1 VSLVVGLAVERDR
14 LRAVGVRGT
23 RVMWGVDAP
32 MSDATPLGTA
42 LDAFLGQLPLRRRWG
57 RPRVTVALGATF
69 AQTKRLAG
77 LPPVGDE
84 RMLAKTVNEHAARF
98 FLKNGIPL
106 VTTSVRFDAK
116 GQPWAA
122 ALQKNVVDTIVS
134 ACRASRLE
142 LAGIVPAV
150 DVAEPEVAALAPL
163 GGEALEFAAA
173 YGAAVTR
180 GALTWRAGT
189 GAGAEENA
197 PRWRIVTLPCAA
209 SVALILAVLAPG
221 FGARVAEHRAI
232 AHLAKIGA
240 STRSAG
246 QVAHDNELVTRAL
259 GEVAVFDRGRRPV
272 TMLMAALAKALPEG
286 AALLALHVD
295 SAGGSVV
302 AFAPRAGALLA
313 RLETVPGLAAPEI
326 TGPVTREVVA
336 AHEVERVTVR
346 FRWGKP

>member
-1 VSLVVGLAVERDR
+1 MSLVVGLAVERDR

-32 MSDATPLGTA
+32 VSDATPLGPA
-42 LDAFLGQLPLRRRWG
+42 LDAFLGQLPLRRRLG

-84 RMLAKTVNEHAARF
+84 RMLAKTVSEHATRF

-106 VTTSVRFDAK
+106 VTTTVRLDAA
-116 GQPWAA
+116 GQPWAS
-122 ALQKNVVDTIVS
+122 ALQKNVVDTIVGV
-134 ACRASRLE
+134 CRSRRLD

-150 DVAEPEVAALAPL
+150 DVAKPALAALAPL
-163 GGEALEFAAA
+163 GNEGTAFAAA
-173 YGAAVTR
+173 YGAAITR
-180 GALTWRAGT
+180 GALTWRVDAV
-189 GAGAEENA
+189 AEENA
-197 PRWRIVTLPCAA
+197 PRWRIVTLTCAA

-221 FGARVAEHRAI
+221 LGARVAEHRAI

-240 STRSAG
+240 PTRAAG

-336 AHEVERVTVR
+336 GHEVERVTVR